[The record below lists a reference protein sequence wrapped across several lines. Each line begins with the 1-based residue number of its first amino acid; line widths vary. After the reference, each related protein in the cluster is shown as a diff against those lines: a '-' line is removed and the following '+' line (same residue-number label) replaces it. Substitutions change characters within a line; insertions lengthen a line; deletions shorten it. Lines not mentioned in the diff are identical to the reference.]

1 MFDTE
6 LMAATAT
13 AESQVDRRARLRLVA
28 DRVAPLA
35 LAHQRTLPLL
45 PAVSELFVGGSLQ
58 RGTTVEVNGIGATSL
73 SLVLAAGPSQA
84 GSWTALVGAE
94 GLGLAAVAEAG
105 IALERLLVVSPVD
118 SSTNVGVVAALI
130 GAVDVVMVGPG
141 LRFRPADL
149 RRLSARLRE
158 SGSVLIQIGSS
169 RIGSS
174 RIGSSRI
181 GSSQIESS
189 KGPGVDVGVRVMTS
203 QWSGLGDGH
212 GLLRSRK
219 VEVQTQGR
227 GAATRTRAVSL
238 LLPGPNGAPMRPD
251 TPVCSEVPECPDT
264 PVCSDV
270 PECPDTPVCSDVPE
284 CPDTPVCSD
293 VPECPDM
300 PVCSDVPE
308 CPDMPVCSDVPEC
321 PDMPVCSDVPE
332 CPDMPVCSDVPECP
346 DMPVCSDVPECPD
359 MPVCSEVPECPDTPV
374 CSDVPECP
382 DVAAV

>member
-45 PAVSELFVGGSLQ
+45 PAVSDLFVGGSLQ
-58 RGTTVEVNGIGATSL
+58 RGLTVAVNGIGATSMA
-73 SLVLAAGPSQA
+73 LVLAAGPSQA
-84 GSWTALVGAE
+84 GSWTALVGTE
-94 GLGLAAVAEAG
+94 ELGLAAVAEAG
-105 IALERLLVVSPVD
+105 IALERLLVVGPVD
-118 SSTNVGVVAALI
+118 ASTNAGVVAALI
-130 GAVDVVMVGPG
+130 GAVDVVLVGSG
-141 LRFRPADL
+141 LRFRLADL

-169 RIGSS
+169 RIESS
-174 RIGSSRI
+174 KIGSSR
-181 GSSQIESS
+181 IESS

-227 GAATRTRAVSL
+227 GAAARARAVSL

-251 TPVCSEVPECPDT
+251 TPVCSEVPECSDT
-264 PVCSDV
+264 
-270 PECPDTPVCSDVPE
+270 
-284 CPDTPVCSD
+284 
-293 VPECPDM
+293 
-300 PVCSDVPE
+300 
-308 CPDMPVCSDVPEC
+308 
-321 PDMPVCSDVPE
+321 
-332 CPDMPVCSDVPECP
+332 
-346 DMPVCSDVPECPD
+346 
-359 MPVCSEVPECPDTPV
+359 PVCSEVPECSDTPV
-374 CSDVPECP
+374 CSGLLRP

>member
-6 LMAATAT
+6 AMAATAT
-13 AESQVDRRARLRLVA
+13 AESQVDHRDRLRLVA

-58 RGTTVEVNGIGATSL
+58 RGITVAVNGIGATSM

-105 IALERLLVVSPVD
+105 IALERLLVVGPVD
-118 SSTNVGVVAALI
+118 SSSNAGVVAALI

-158 SGSVLIQIGSS
+158 SGSVLIQIGSAQ
-169 RIGSS
+169 IG
-174 RIGSSRI
+174 
-181 GSSQIESS
+181 SS

-203 QWSGLGDGH
+203 QWSGLGEGH

-219 VEVQTQGR
+219 VEVRAQGR
-227 GAATRTRAVSL
+227 GAATRARAVSF
-238 LLPGPNGAPMRPD
+238 LLPGPNGAPMRLD
-251 TPVCSEVPECPDT
+251 APVF
-264 PVCSDV
+264 SDV
-270 PECPDTPVCSDVPE
+270 P
-284 CPDTPVCSD
+284 
-293 VPECPDM
+293 
-300 PVCSDVPE
+300 
-308 CPDMPVCSDVPEC
+308 
-321 PDMPVCSDVPE
+321 
-332 CPDMPVCSDVPECP
+332 
-346 DMPVCSDVPECPD
+346 
-359 MPVCSEVPECPDTPV
+359 
-374 CSDVPECP
+374 
-382 DVAAV
+382 AV

>member
-45 PAVSELFVGGSLQ
+45 PAVSDLFVGGSLQ
-58 RGTTVEVNGIGATSL
+58 RGLTVAVNGIGATSMA
-73 SLVLAAGPSQA
+73 LVLAAGPSQA
-84 GSWTALVGAE
+84 GSWTALVGTE
-94 GLGLAAVAEAG
+94 ELGLAAVAEAG

-118 SSTNVGVVAALI
+118 ASTNAGVVAALI
-130 GAVDVVMVGPG
+130 GAVDVVLVGSG

-169 RIGSS
+169 RIE
-174 RIGSSRI
+174 
-181 GSSQIESS
+181 SSQIGSS

-203 QWSGLGDGH
+203 QWSGLGPGH

-227 GAATRTRAVSL
+227 GAATRARAVSL
-238 LLPGPNGAPMRPD
+238 LLPGPDGAPMRPD
-251 TPVCSEVPECPDT
+251 IPLRPDVSGCSEVPECSDT
-264 PVCSDV
+264 PVCSGV
-270 PECPDTPVCSDVPE
+270 PECSDTPVCSGLLR
-284 CPDTPVCSD
+284 
-293 VPECPDM
+293 
-300 PVCSDVPE
+300 
-308 CPDMPVCSDVPEC
+308 
-321 PDMPVCSDVPE
+321 
-332 CPDMPVCSDVPECP
+332 
-346 DMPVCSDVPECPD
+346 
-359 MPVCSEVPECPDTPV
+359 
-374 CSDVPECP
+374 P

>member
-6 LMAATAT
+6 LMAATAI

-45 PAVSELFVGGSLQ
+45 PAVSDLFVGGSLQ
-58 RGTTVEVNGIGATSL
+58 RGLTVAVNGIGATSMA
-73 SLVLAAGPSQA
+73 LVLAAGPSQA
-84 GSWTALVGAE
+84 GSWTALVGTE
-94 GLGLAAVAEAG
+94 ELGLAAVAEAG
-105 IALERLLVVSPVD
+105 IALERLLVVGPVD
-118 SSTNVGVVAALI
+118 ASTNAGVVAALI
-130 GAVDVVMVGPG
+130 GAVDVVLVGSG

-169 RIGSS
+169 QTGSS
-174 RIGSSRI
+174 QTGSSQI

-227 GAATRTRAVSL
+227 GAATRARAVSL
-238 LLPGPNGAPMRPD
+238 LLPGPNGAPMHPD

-264 PVCSDV
+264 PLRPDIPLRPDVSVCSEV
-270 PECPDTPVCSDVPE
+270 PERPDTPVCSGLLRPE
-284 CPDTPVCSD
+284 
-293 VPECPDM
+293 
-300 PVCSDVPE
+300 
-308 CPDMPVCSDVPEC
+308 
-321 PDMPVCSDVPE
+321 
-332 CPDMPVCSDVPECP
+332 
-346 DMPVCSDVPECPD
+346 
-359 MPVCSEVPECPDTPV
+359 
-374 CSDVPECP
+374 
-382 DVAAV
+382 VAAV

>member
-28 DRVAPLA
+28 DRVAPLT

-45 PAVSELFVGGSLQ
+45 PAVSDLFVGGSLQ
-58 RGTTVEVNGIGATSL
+58 RGLTVAVNGIGATSMA
-73 SLVLAAGPSQA
+73 LVLAAGPSQA
-84 GSWTALVGAE
+84 GSWTALVGTE
-94 GLGLAAVAEAG
+94 ELGLAAVAEAG
-105 IALERLLVVSPVD
+105 IALERLLVVGPVD
-118 SSTNVGVVAALI
+118 ASTNAGVVAALI

-169 RIGSS
+169 Q
-174 RIGSSRI
+174 I

-189 KGPGVDVGVRVMTS
+189 KGPGVDVGVRVLTS
-203 QWSGLGDGH
+203 QWSGLGPGH

-227 GAATRTRAVSL
+227 GAATRARAVSL
-238 LLPGPNGAPMRPD
+238 LLPGPNGAPMHPD

-264 PVCSDV
+264 PLRPDIPLRPDV
-270 PECPDTPVCSDVPE
+270 S
-284 CPDTPVCSD
+284 
-293 VPECPDM
+293 
-300 PVCSDVPE
+300 
-308 CPDMPVCSDVPEC
+308 
-321 PDMPVCSDVPE
+321 
-332 CPDMPVCSDVPECP
+332 
-346 DMPVCSDVPECPD
+346 
-359 MPVCSEVPECPDTPV
+359 VCSEVPECSDTPV
-374 CSDVPECP
+374 CSGLLRP

>member
-58 RGTTVEVNGIGATSL
+58 RGLTVAVNGIGATSMA
-73 SLVLAAGPSQA
+73 LVLAAGPSQA
-84 GSWTALVGAE
+84 GSWTALVGTE
-94 GLGLAAVAEAG
+94 ELGLAAVAEAG
-105 IALERLLVVSPVD
+105 IALERLLVVGPVD
-118 SSTNVGVVAALI
+118 ASTNAGVVAALI
-130 GAVDVVMVGPG
+130 GAVDVVLVGSG

-169 RIGSS
+169 RIESS
-174 RIGSSRI
+174 KI

-227 GAATRTRAVSL
+227 GAATRARAVSL
-238 LLPGPNGAPMRPD
+238 LLPGPNGAPMHPD
-251 TPVCSEVPECPDT
+251 TPVCSEVPERPDT
-264 PVCSDV
+264 PLRPDIPLRPDV
-270 PECPDTPVCSDVPE
+270 SG
-284 CPDTPVCSD
+284 
-293 VPECPDM
+293 
-300 PVCSDVPE
+300 
-308 CPDMPVCSDVPEC
+308 
-321 PDMPVCSDVPE
+321 
-332 CPDMPVCSDVPECP
+332 
-346 DMPVCSDVPECPD
+346 
-359 MPVCSEVPECPDTPV
+359 CSEVPECSDTPV
-374 CSDVPECP
+374 CSGLLRP

>member
-6 LMAATAT
+6 AMAATAT
-13 AESQVDRRARLRLVA
+13 AESQVDHRARLRLVA

-58 RGTTVEVNGIGATSL
+58 RGITVAVNGIGATSM

-105 IALERLLVVSPVD
+105 IALERLLVVGPVD
-118 SSTNVGVVAALI
+118 ASTNAGVVAALI

-158 SGSVLIQIGSS
+158 SGSVLIQIGSAQ
-169 RIGSS
+169 
-174 RIGSSRI
+174 I
-181 GSSQIESS
+181 GSSQIGSS

-203 QWSGLGDGH
+203 QWSGLGEGH

-219 VEVQTQGR
+219 VEVRAQGR
-227 GAATRTRAVSL
+227 GAATRARAVSF
-238 LLPGPNGAPMRPD
+238 LLPGPNGAPMRLD
-251 TPVCSEVPECPDT
+251 APVFSGA
-264 PVCSDV
+264 PVFSDV
-270 PECPDTPVCSDVPE
+270 P
-284 CPDTPVCSD
+284 
-293 VPECPDM
+293 
-300 PVCSDVPE
+300 
-308 CPDMPVCSDVPEC
+308 
-321 PDMPVCSDVPE
+321 
-332 CPDMPVCSDVPECP
+332 
-346 DMPVCSDVPECPD
+346 
-359 MPVCSEVPECPDTPV
+359 
-374 CSDVPECP
+374 
-382 DVAAV
+382 AV

>member
-45 PAVSELFVGGSLQ
+45 PAVSDLFVGGSLQ
-58 RGTTVEVNGIGATSL
+58 RGLTVAVNGIGATSMA
-73 SLVLAAGPSQA
+73 LVLAAGPSQA
-84 GSWTALVGAE
+84 GSWTALVGTE
-94 GLGLAAVAEAG
+94 ELGLAAVAEAG
-105 IALERLLVVSPVD
+105 IALERLLVVGPVD
-118 SSTNVGVVAALI
+118 ASTNAGVVAALI
-130 GAVDVVMVGPG
+130 GAVDVVLVGSG

-174 RIGSSRI
+174 QIG
-181 GSSQIESS
+181 SS
-189 KGPGVDVGVRVMTS
+189 KGPGVDVGIRVMTS

-227 GAATRTRAVSL
+227 GAATRARAVSL
-238 LLPGPNGAPMRPD
+238 LLPGPDGAPMRPD
-251 TPVCSEVPECPDT
+251 TPVCSGLL
-264 PVCSDV
+264 
-270 PECPDTPVCSDVPE
+270 
-284 CPDTPVCSD
+284 
-293 VPECPDM
+293 
-300 PVCSDVPE
+300 
-308 CPDMPVCSDVPEC
+308 
-321 PDMPVCSDVPE
+321 
-332 CPDMPVCSDVPECP
+332 
-346 DMPVCSDVPECPD
+346 
-359 MPVCSEVPECPDTPV
+359 
-374 CSDVPECP
+374 CP

>member
-58 RGTTVEVNGIGATSL
+58 RGLTVAVNGIGATSMA
-73 SLVLAAGPSQA
+73 LVLAAGPSQA
-84 GSWTALVGAE
+84 GSWTALVGTE
-94 GLGLAAVAEAG
+94 ELGLAAVAEAG
-105 IALERLLVVSPVD
+105 IALERLLVVGPVD
-118 SSTNVGVVAALI
+118 ASTNAGVVAALI
-130 GAVDVVMVGPG
+130 GAVDVVLVGSG

-169 RIGSS
+169 RIESS
-174 RIGSSRI
+174 QI

-203 QWSGLGDGH
+203 QWSGLGPGH

-227 GAATRTRAVSL
+227 GAATRARAVSL
-238 LLPGPNGAPMRPD
+238 LLPGPNGAPLRPD

-264 PVCSDV
+264 PLR
-270 PECPDTPVCSDVPE
+270 
-284 CPDTPVCSD
+284 
-293 VPECPDM
+293 
-300 PVCSDVPE
+300 
-308 CPDMPVCSDVPEC
+308 
-321 PDMPVCSDVPE
+321 
-332 CPDMPVCSDVPECP
+332 
-346 DMPVCSDVPECPD
+346 
-359 MPVCSEVPECPDTPV
+359 
-374 CSDVPECP
+374 P